1 MYFLIEIRSLLFF
14 RQESTGPQGHP
25 PRYHLKEYIINVLNI
40 DIFPIFIFLS
50 SSSFFSFFF
59 FFLSFFLCLFFIFFE
74 EKKKEEEEVPYPCR
88 STGIIE
94 RRVLRACLPLIL
106 KENEIV
112 KQNEIML
119 NSWTVEYYNRIITRK
134 KKVPF
139 SKVNIFLQRWLPH
152 ELQRGVKP
160 PRKSP

>member
-1 MYFLIEIRSLLFF
+1 
-14 RQESTGPQGHP
+14 
-25 PRYHLKEYIINVLNI
+25 V
-40 DIFPIFIFLS
+40 
-50 SSSFFSFFF
+50 
-59 FFLSFFLCLFFIFFE
+59 FIFFE
-74 EKKKEEEEVPYPCR
+74 EKKEEEEVPYPCR

-94 RRVLRACLPLIL
+94 RGVLRACLPLIL

>member
-1 MYFLIEIRSLLFF
+1 MYLILIYFLYLFFSLLLLFF
-14 RQESTGPQGHP
+14 PSSS
-25 PRYHLKEYIINVLNI
+25 
-40 DIFPIFIFLS
+40 S
-50 SSSFFSFFF
+50 SSSFFVVVY
-59 FFLSFFLCLFFIFFE
+59 FFIE
-74 EKKKEEEEVPYPCR
+74 EKKEEEEEVPYPCR

-94 RRVLRACLPLIL
+94 RGVLRACLPLIL

>member
-1 MYFLIEIRSLLFF
+1 MPSQKNRRMQKAARADEPTQAQMNERKVSAYQRFNTLDGAQI
-14 RQESTGPQGHP
+14 
-25 PRYHLKEYIINVLNI
+25 LK
-40 DIFPIFIFLS
+40 
-50 SSSFFSFFF
+50 
-59 FFLSFFLCLFFIFFE
+59 
-74 EKKKEEEEVPYPCR
+74 
-88 STGIIE
+88 
-94 RRVLRACLPLIL
+94 LIL